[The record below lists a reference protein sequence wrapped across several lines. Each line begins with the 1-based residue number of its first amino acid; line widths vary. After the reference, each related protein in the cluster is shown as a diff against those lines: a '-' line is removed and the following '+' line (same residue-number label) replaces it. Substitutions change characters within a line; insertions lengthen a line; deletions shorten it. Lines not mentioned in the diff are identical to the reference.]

1 MATALSPS
9 VRAGA
14 KKGFIFLCWIIVAF
28 ALLFTAVSLCTLIAL
43 RPDPWQKLQW
53 FTRNA
58 KGINSD
64 TLDIPFYEGT
74 IKDLQ
79 TKLNAKELNTQDQQ
93 PSDTDTITQKDE
105 IISKLQEQLNTA
117 NLNFIKCQ
125 EALGKARGGGSG
137 GDDTKAL
144 KRELAAALKALEA
157 LRDKGMQPIIVVTR
171 FQADGSMT
179 SAQKTCLL
187 TELQQK
193 RDGKGTL
200 LDNYTP
206 CDILSTVGT
215 PAGRNVQDEL
225 RRHFNMGDTVPIT
238 SLSSGVIII
247 FKHR

>member
-1 MATALSPS
+1 MATAPLRPPS
-9 VRAGA
+9 VRAA
-14 KKGFIFLCWIIVAF
+14 KKGLVFLGWLIVAF
-28 ALLFTAVSLCTLIAL
+28 ALLFTAVSFCTLIAL
-43 RPDPWQKLQW
+43 RPDPWQKIQW
-53 FTRNA
+53 VNRNA
-58 KGINSD
+58 KMIDAN
-64 TLDIPFYEGT
+64 TLDIPLYEGT
-74 IKDLQ
+74 INDL
-79 TKLNAKELNTQDQQ
+79 KGANEKINAKNQVLIDRIAEKNETISGLQD
-93 PSDTDTITQKDE
+93 E
-105 IISKLQEQLNTA
+105 LNTA
-117 NLNFIKCQ
+117 NQNLVACQ
-125 EALGKARGGGSG
+125 SALGKARGVRGG

-144 KRELAAALKALEA
+144 KRELAGALKALEA
-157 LRDKGMQPIIVVTR
+157 LRTKGTQPVIVVTK
-171 FQADGSMT
+171 FQSDWSMT

-200 LDNYTP
+200 LDNYIP